1 MAQILTA
8 FKSGL
13 LSVDKGLF
21 AWTLISFFIL
31 LFLLWKMAWRPIV
44 TALDA
49 RAERIHRDL
58 ESAASSRKEAEEM
71 FLKHK
76 EMIEYARD
84 ESMKIVVEGRSDAE
98 RLKNDILEK
107 ANSEAQAIIVRA
119 HREIDLAKEKAI
131 QEIKGEIVNISTLMA
146 EKIIEKNL
154 KAEDQK
160 ALVENELSKLI
171 Q

>member
-1 MAQILTA
+1 MAQLLTA

-13 LSVDKGLF
+13 LSVNLGLF

-31 LFLLWKMAWRPIV
+31 LFILWKMAWRPIV
-44 TALDA
+44 NALDA
-49 RAERIHRDL
+49 RAERIRHDL
-58 ESAASSRKEAEEM
+58 ESAASSRKEAEEV
-71 FLKHK
+71 FFKHK
-76 EMIEYARD
+76 EMIEYAHD
-84 ESMKIVVEGRSDAE
+84 EAMKIVVEGRSDAE
-98 RLKNDILEK
+98 RIKNDIVEK
-107 ANSEAQAIIVRA
+107 ANAEAQAIIGRA
-119 HREIDLAKEKAI
+119 YREIDMAKEKAI

-160 ALVENELSKLI
+160 AMIENELSKLL